1 MFLTALSVQGCLY
14 VFTVHMQFLRA
25 KAELETATADS
36 KLESNTLKSLDIKRW
51 FKYDQKIIGYK
62 VKQFLS
68 S

>member
-1 MFLTALSVQGCLY
+1 MFLTALSVQGCICVY
-14 VFTVHMQFLRA
+14 CPLRA

-62 VKQFLS
+62 VKQCLS